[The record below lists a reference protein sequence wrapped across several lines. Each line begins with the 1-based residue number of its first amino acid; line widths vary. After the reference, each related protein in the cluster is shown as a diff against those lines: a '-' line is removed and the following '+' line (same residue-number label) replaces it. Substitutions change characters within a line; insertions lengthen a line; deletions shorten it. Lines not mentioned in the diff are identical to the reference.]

1 MPGGSSAAAI
11 LDADG
16 NIDRVRTSDGAV
28 YVIASTVATESAA
41 AATEA
46 ARAANAASEAAST
59 SEALRASAEAARAA
73 AEQKRAADQLKNNTD
88 QAQNNAAA
96 KGMTYMVLASGE
108 YEPDAVDGVHNVPT
122 VAGRVGVMY
131 LTPKVDGATS
141 EDAYDQWMSIDG
153 AWELMGGTGIHIDP
167 VTTADVDSIASG
179 STVTAERVLNATG
192 LTYLWAKLKAAFAQR
207 AHSHGAGDISSGTLP
222 VERGGTG
229 AATAAEALAA
239 LGVTVGE
246 ADAPETGAPG
256 SIYIKML

>member
-46 ARAANAASEAAST
+46 ARAANAASEAASDA
-59 SEALRASAEAARAA
+59 EALRASAEAARAA
-73 AEQKRAADQLKNNTD
+73 AEQKRATDQLKNNTD

-96 KGMTYMVLASGE
+96 KGMTYRVLKSGE
-108 YEPDAVDGVHNVPT
+108 YELDSVDGKHNVPT
-122 VAGRVGVMY
+122 VDGQVGVMF
-131 LTPKVDGATS
+131 LTPKVDRATS
-141 EDAYDQWMSIDG
+141 EDAYDQWMLIDG
-153 AWELMGGTGIHIDP
+153 KWELMGGGIHIDP
-167 VTTADVDSIASG
+167 VTTSDVDAVASG
-179 STVTAERVLNATG
+179 ETVTAERYLNAAG

-239 LGVTVGE
+239 LGVVVGE

>member
-108 YEPDAVDGVHNVPT
+108 YEPDAVDGAHNVPT

-192 LTYLWAKLKAAFAQR
+192 LTYLWAKLKAAFA
-207 AHSHGAGDISSGTLP
+207 ALGHKHDASDITSGVLP
-222 VERGGTG
+222 ISNGGTG

-256 SIYIKML
+256 SVYVKML